1 MEDSIQQYIKAA
13 EDLREL
19 IREAHEVLK
28 DLRQETNSAR
38 TMIKKF
44 EVDSAAKAEKRVK
57 EAIEEIW
64 KELKSD
70 VLKEFTGT
78 LDKAVDIINGS
89 VDKHTSLIADRAET
103 LALAMER
110 QNPAAVRAV
119 AAIARDTVHQRQV
132 KRGKHRNDS
141 ADT

>member
-1 MEDSIQQYIKAA
+1 M
-13 EDLREL
+13 
-19 IREAHEVLK
+19 LK

-141 ADT
+141 AGT